1 MALFPSL
8 FLPLRLV
15 LSNNFILCALPYL
28 AAIIIGVI
36 KNLSP
41 SLPST
46 PFANKYSKQLEV
58 YDAAA

>member
-8 FLPLRLV
+8 FLPLRFV
-15 LSNNFILCALPYL
+15 LSKSFILCVLPYF
-28 AAIIIGVI
+28 AAIIIGVV

-41 SLPST
+41 SLAST
-46 PFANKYSKQLEV
+46 PFSNKNSKQFDV